1 MERHYLKVTVGFLL
15 AACLLTACGA
25 RTEQPPAPAPEEPA
39 ASEPAKTP
47 APEKAP
53 WDMLPGLDAAALK
66 DTMPEEDYEARI
78 HRTLLSGKTA
88 KGEIV
93 PLFDWKC

>member
-1 MERHYLKVTVGFLL
+1 MGAL
-15 AACLLTACGA
+15 ARLAGV
-25 RTEQPPAPAPEEPA
+25 
-39 ASEPAKTP
+39 
-47 APEKAP
+47 
-53 WDMLPGLDAAALK
+53 
-66 DTMPEEDYEARI
+66 PEEDYEARI